1 MNTTATN
8 CLPLNDMDTWIF
20 IANPNRFRMNDY
32 LADNGFVEFFQ
43 RNKVEVGD
51 VVYLY
56 MTAPYRRIEYKLYV
70 ERMNIPLK
78 ESVDDRAYSL
88 RKHPLEF
95 KPTDQ
100 FVRLRLQER
109 VIDPGLN
116 LSCLYEHGLTGS
128 MQTNKRANKELTD
141 YINSIFESHK

>member
-1 MNTTATN
+1 MSTTATN

-56 MTAPYRRIEYKLYV
+56 MTAPYSRIEYKLYV

-78 ESVDDRAYSL
+78 DCMPGMPSW
-88 RKHPLEF
+88 K
-95 KPTDQ
+95 T
-100 FVRLRLQER
+100 ER
-109 VIDPGLN
+109 
-116 LSCLYEHGLTGS
+116 
-128 MQTNKRANKELTD
+128 
-141 YINSIFESHK
+141 